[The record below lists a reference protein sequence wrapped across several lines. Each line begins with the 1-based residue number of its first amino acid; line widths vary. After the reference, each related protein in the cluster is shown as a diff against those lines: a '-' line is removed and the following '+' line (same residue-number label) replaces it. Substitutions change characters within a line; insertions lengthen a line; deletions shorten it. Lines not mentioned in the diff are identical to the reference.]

1 MSVQLIQPVPEL
13 VRPDYNI
20 YHFSSGIFKIVHF
33 KSTAPVFL
41 SGEKKQR
48 KGNEFKLDP
57 AISRAR
63 RTVLELGL
71 CNDWKYFAT
80 FTIADDKHDR
90 KDLQTF
96 HSRFLTWLRYM
107 RKKYPDVSIRFV
119 LVPEQ
124 HKDGSW
130 HMHGLF
136 SDISSLLIS
145 FKDLADRGES
155 VPWKLV
161 KNGYYNWE
169 AYQNK
174 FGFCS
179 FGVIRNKVA
188 VGFYIVKY
196 ISKSLKESAV
206 PVGLDLYYPSRG
218 LNHAQLHGDIYGNCG
233 YLDKFL
239 TNHYDFC
246 STGMTH
252 VKDGVSWDF
261 AMEFMLIEPLEVE
274 NPSDQTEVLEVDEY
288 YEAVQEVM
296 EGF

>member
-1 MSVQLIQPVPEL
+1 MSTQLLNISPE
-13 VRPDYNI
+13 VVNPDYNI
-20 YHFSSGIFKIVHF
+20 YRYTDGIYKVIRFN
-33 KSTAPVFL
+33 STAPRFI
-41 SGEKKQR
+41 SGEQKKK
-48 KGNEFKLDP
+48 KGNEFKMDA

-80 FTIADDKHDR
+80 FTIAKEKHDR

-96 HSRFLTWLRYM
+96 HTRFLQWLRDM
-107 RKKYPDVSIRFV
+107 RKKYPDVPIRFV
-119 LVPEQ
+119 LVPEL

-136 SDISSLLIS
+136 SDITPLLIS
-145 FKDLADRGES
+145 FKELADRGEN

-161 KNGYYNWE
+161 KNGYYNWQD
-169 AYQNK
+169 YQKK

-179 FGVIRNKVA
+179 FGVIRSKVGA
-188 VGFYIVKY
+188 GVYITKY
-196 ISKSLKESAV
+196 ISKSISESPV
-206 PVGLDLYYPSRG
+206 SVGLHLYYASRG
-218 LNHAQLHGDIYGNCG
+218 LNRAQFHGDIYGHCG

-252 VKDGVSWDF
+252 VKDGLSWYF
-261 AMEFMLIEPLEVE
+261 AMEYMLIEPLEME
-274 NPSDQTEVLEVDEY
+274 NPSDQAELLEVDTY
-288 YEAVQEVM
+288 YEAVQEVL

>member
-20 YHFSSGIFKIVHF
+20 YYFSGGIFKIVHF
-33 KSTAPVFL
+33 KSTAPVFV
-41 SGEKKQR
+41 SGDKKQK
-48 KGNEFKLDP
+48 KGNEYKLDP

-80 FTIADDKHDR
+80 FTIAKEKHDR
-90 KDLQTF
+90 RDLQSF
-96 HSRFLTWLRYM
+96 HKRFTQWLRDI
-107 RKKYPDVSIRFV
+107 RKKYPDVSISFV

-136 SDISSLLIS
+136 SDITPLLVS
-145 FKDLADRGES
+145 FRDLADCGENL
-155 VPWKLV
+155 PLKLV
-161 KNGYYNWE
+161 ENGYFNWQD
-169 AYQNK
+169 YQKK

-179 FGVIRNKVA
+179 FGVIRDKVA
-188 VGFYIVKY
+188 AGFYITKY
-196 ISKSLKESAV
+196 LSKSLSDSAIN
-206 PVGLDLYYPSRG
+206 VGLHLYYASRG
-218 LNHAQLHGDIYGNCG
+218 LHRAQLHGDIYGHCG

-239 TNHYDFC
+239 VNHYDFC

-252 VKDGVSWDF
+252 VRDGLGWDF
-261 AMEFMLIEPLEVE
+261 AMEYMLVEPLELE
-274 NPSDQTEVLEVDEY
+274 GSPDQADLLEVEEY
-288 YEAVQEVM
+288 YEAVQEAM

>member
-1 MSVQLIQPVPEL
+1 MSDLSLQPLPDL
-13 VRPDYNI
+13 VKADYNI
-20 YHFSSGIFKIVHF
+20 YRYTDEIYKVIRF

-80 FTIADDKHDR
+80 FTIAEDKHNR
-90 KDLQTF
+90 KDLLSF
-96 HSRFLTWLRYM
+96 HARFLQWLRDM
-107 RKKYPDVSIRFV
+107 RKKYPDVDIRFV

-124 HKDGSW
+124 HKDGAW

-136 SDISSLLIS
+136 SDITPLLIS
-145 FKDLADRGES
+145 FRELSDLGEN
-155 VPWKLV
+155 VPWDLV
-161 KNGYYNWE
+161 KNGYYNWLD
-169 AYQNK
+169 YQKK

-179 FGVIRNKVA
+179 FDVIRNKVA
-188 VGFYIVKY
+188 AGFYITKY
-196 ISKSLKESAV
+196 IYKSISESAV
-206 PVGLDLYYPSRG
+206 NVGLHLYYASRG
-218 LNHAQLHGDIYGNCG
+218 LARATMHGDIYGHCG

-239 TNHYDFC
+239 VNHYDFC

-261 AMEFMLIEPLEVE
+261 AMEYMLIEPLELE
-274 NPSDQTEVLEVDEY
+274 NPSDQTDLLEVDTYYETVQEVLE
-288 YEAVQEVM
+288 
-296 EGF
+296 GF